1 MMDNADVAPPVI
13 SQAPVAPAVTDGTTL
28 TLAVKA
34 SGEGDLAYQWQRDG
48 LPIAGASDAQYT
60 TQRLSAADHRAQYR
74 VLVTNAGGV
83 ASSVPVVLHVVA
95 AGPQDRQAAVASVTS
110 VTSR

>member
-1 MMDNADVAPPVI
+1 MMDSVDVAPPVI
-13 SQAPVAPAVTDGTTL
+13 SQAPVAPAVADGTTL

-34 SGEGDLAYQWQRDG
+34 SGAGQLAYQWQRDG
-48 LPIAGASDAQYT
+48 VSIAGASDSHYT
-60 TQRLSAADHRAQYR
+60 TSKLSASDHRTQYR

-95 AGPQDRQAAVASVTS
+95 AGPQDRQAAV
-110 VTSR
+110 TSR